1 MKDYIRNLLAII
13 WSLAAI
19 GMLTY
24 ILVKYGDQK
33 EILTLVIG
41 IIGGTIVGGV
51 FGFYFSASHNSKPQI
66 NETPKHEVTDFG
78 KQDITA

>member
-19 GMLTY
+19 GMLAY
-24 ILVKYGDQK
+24 ILVEHGDQT

-41 IIGGTIVGGV
+41 INGGTIVGGL

-66 NETPKHEVTDFG
+66 NNSPKEPTNEP
-78 KQDITA
+78 TT